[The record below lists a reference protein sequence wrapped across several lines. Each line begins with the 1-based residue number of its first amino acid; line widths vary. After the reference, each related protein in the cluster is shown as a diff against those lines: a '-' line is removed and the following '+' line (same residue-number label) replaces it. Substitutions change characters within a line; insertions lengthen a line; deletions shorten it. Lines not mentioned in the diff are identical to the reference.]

1 MSNLYSYVGG
11 LRLVLLLDHPQG
23 YHARQYIGHEGGSI
37 SIALP
42 PTTMLPTSIA
52 TLTGRSI
59 CLSKKANAIAA
70 TNTTH
75 ATMAAPHK
83 EISDTYIAANSS
95 PIPQPSL
102 HPWGMEFLHS

>member
-59 CLSKKANAIAA
+59 
-70 TNTTH
+70 
-75 ATMAAPHK
+75 
-83 EISDTYIAANSS
+83 
-95 PIPQPSL
+95 
-102 HPWGMEFLHS
+102 

>member
-11 LRLVLLLDHPQG
+11 VRLVLLLDHPQG

-59 CLSKKANAIAA
+59 FFHNDCKGNRHQHIDNANTSKNQDKDSKK
-70 TNTTH
+70 
-75 ATMAAPHK
+75 K
-83 EISDTYIAANSS
+83 
-95 PIPQPSL
+95 
-102 HPWGMEFLHS
+102 